1 MEIFFEGIHLR
12 PWLFADAEH
21 LARIADSKL
30 IADNLR
36 DGFPSPYSLDDALNW
51 LGMVIPQNDTTRFFA
66 IVYNKQLA
74 GSIGIVSKSDI
85 YRKNAEIGYYIGDE
99 FRGKGIA
106 TRAIR
111 AVTSYAFSTFDII
124 RVYAEPFYD
133 NQASR
138 RALEKAGF
146 IHEATLKMN
155 VIKNGVFKDSCI
167 YSVLKEGFQT
177 L

>member
-21 LARIADSKL
+21 LARIADSKS

-36 DGFPSPYSLDDALNW
+36 DGFPNPYTLDDALDW
-51 LGMVIPQNDTTRFFA
+51 LGMVIPQNVPTRFFA
-66 IVYNKQLA
+66 IIYDNNLA
-74 GSIGIVSKSDI
+74 GSIGIVSKTDI
-85 YRKNAEIGYYIGDE
+85 YRKNAEIGYFLGEE

-106 TRAIR
+106 TKAIR
-111 AVTSYAFSTFDII
+111 AATSYAFSTFDIV
-124 RVYAEPFYD
+124 RVYAEPFCD
-133 NQASR
+133 NPGSR

-146 IHEATLKMN
+146 RHEATFKMN

-167 YSVLKEGFQT
+167 YSVLKEI